1 MPAAETSFVSAA
13 ILLPRIEKAQNSFA
27 ILTAAGHSTQAER
40 PFQRAVS
47 L

>member
-1 MPAAETSFVSAA
+1 MPAAKASFVLAA
-13 ILLPRIEKAQNSFA
+13 IFLPRIEKAQNSFA
-27 ILTAAGHSTQAER
+27 ILTAAGHGTQAER